1 MTNILYKTSLLY
13 LLSFEQLYILSEF
26 GSVFDRSV
34 NVETIFS
41 YFFLERV
48 Q

>member
-1 MTNILYKTSLLY
+1 MTNILYKTSLLH

-26 GSVFDRSV
+26 GSVFDQIV
-34 NVETIFS
+34 NIEIIFS
-41 YFFLERV
+41 SLFLEHM